1 MAANKEEIK
10 SAEKSTGVYTL
21 DSGSRG
27 EVKVADDVVAS
38 IAALAAAEVD
48 GINGMTGNI
57 GEKLMKSVGIR
68 TGSGSGVRVDIA
80 GNMVRVD
87 MAVVLGYGYNIME
100 TSRKVQDK
108 VKSAI
113 ETMTGLNVTDVNIRI
128 TGINN
133 EARNDK

>member
-1 MAANKEEIK
+1 MAANKEEK
-10 SAEKSTGVYTL
+10 KPAEKSEKVYTL
-21 DSGSRG
+21 DSSNRG

-38 IAALAAAEVD
+38 IAAIAASEV
-48 GINGMTGNI
+48 GGVNGMTGNL

-87 MAVVLGYGYNIME
+87 MAVVLEYGYNIME

-113 ETMTGLNVTDVNIRI
+113 ENMTGLNVTDVNIRI